1 MQLPQTFCL
10 GLWLHVLTCGLF
22 FQGYRDNLSPILSRI
37 TFVNIYNKND
47 RSFLRVVLH
56 VSYYFVIFERF
67 GNKSM

>member
-10 GLWLHVLTCGLF
+10 GLWLHVLVAYF
-22 FQGYRDNLSPILSRI
+22 SGYLDNLNPIKSRI

-47 RSFLRVVLH
+47 RSFLRVVLL
-56 VSYYFVIFERF
+56 VSYYYIMIFKRF